1 MGRIIISFGHEVCN
15 CNYAIFDILGVTLSL
30 ETTAYSLREGGTA
43 EICIMASGSIPDSYD
58 IDFSVL
64 SYNITAQ
71 SAAGA

>member
-1 MGRIIISFGHEVCN
+1 ML
-15 CNYAIFDILGVTLSL
+15 FDILGVTLSL
-30 ETTAYSLREGGTA
+30 ETTAYSLGEGDTA